1 MVRTRIFFGT
11 LLTVVFVL
19 IIALDGWL
27 TQQTVPDWSWLAG
40 SLLGV
45 VGVDFFLQGGVLTA
59 VIALLTTW
67 GVIELGRLCRGA
79 GYQPAVVWAC
89 IAVFVLMIL
98 PWLSMTPVMGDRS
111 PAAEFQYSLQWTALA
126 MIVSL
131 VWIMFLRPTGG
142 AIANVAI
149 TSWLILY
156 LGLLGSFVIR
166 IRINAAG
173 SLGAWLV
180 LYHIAVTK
188 FADIGAYFT
197 GITLGRHP
205 LAPSISPKKTI
216 EGFVGGVVFS
226 SVISLLLAR
235 LGAIIAP
242 SEVMWLSTSRALVF
256 GLVISIVGQVGDL
269 VESLFKR
276 DAKIKDSGALV
287 PTFGGVLDIIDSPL
301 FTAPVAW
308 WLLMRWLTR

>member
-1 MVRTRIFFGT
+1 MFNVPSANSP
-11 LLTVVFVL
+11 VVQSVN
-19 IIALDGWL
+19 IS
-27 TQQTVPDWSWLAG
+27 P
-40 SLLGV
+40 
-45 VGVDFFLQGGVLTA
+45 
-59 VIALLTTW
+59 
-67 GVIELGRLCRGA
+67 VIE
-79 GYQPAVVWAC
+79 V
-89 IAVFVLMIL
+89 
-98 PWLSMTPVMGDRS
+98 
-111 PAAEFQYSLQWTALA
+111 
-126 MIVSL
+126 
-131 VWIMFLRPTGG
+131 
-142 AIANVAI
+142 
-149 TSWLILY
+149 
-156 LGLLGSFVIR
+156 
-166 IRINAAG
+166 
-173 SLGAWLV
+173 
-180 LYHIAVTK
+180 
-188 FADIGAYFT
+188 
-197 GITLGRHP
+197 P